1 MHCSTAACCHDFPMW
16 SNLVSNPR
24 RGRQVLGL
32 FIIMFGVGALG
43 LPAMGQMGTRVSIF
57 DLQFMRTSANAVEKV
72 ALLGPSGVD
81 AAQMTHY
88 LDLLYLFTY
97 AVALSAA
104 CVVVAARAAD
114 RGRTQL
120 AALGPRIAWLAV
132 AAAALDAVEDVAI
145 LLVLD
150 GRTAQPWPAIAFGC
164 SVVKFAL
171 LAVVIVY
178 LIAGVAVTL
187 RHRDTTT
194 EPSAGEDASA

>member
-1 MHCSTAACCHDFPMW
+1 MRYSRAACCHDLPMW
-16 SNLVSNPR
+16 SNLASNPR

-150 GRTAQPWPAIAFGC
+150 GQTGQPWPAIAFGS

-178 LIAGVAVTL
+178 LIAGLVATL
-187 RHRDTTT
+187 GRRETPAGT
-194 EPSAGEDASA
+194 SADS

>member
-1 MHCSTAACCHDFPMW
+1 MW
-16 SNLVSNPR
+16 SNIVSNPR

-43 LPAMGQMGTRVSIF
+43 LPAMGQMGTRVSIL

-88 LDLLYLFTY
+88 LDFLYLVTY

-114 RGRTQL
+114 QSRAQL

-150 GRTAQPWPAIAFGC
+150 GQTAQPWPAIAFGC

-178 LIAGVAVTL
+178 LIAGLVATFG
-187 RHRDTTT
+187 RRET
-194 EPSAGEDASA
+194 PAGGPADS

>member
-1 MHCSTAACCHDFPMW
+1 MRYSRAACCHDFPMW
-16 SNLVSNPR
+16 SNLASNPR

-150 GRTAQPWPAIAFGC
+150 GQTGQPWPAIAFGS

-178 LIAGVAVTL
+178 LIAGLVATL
-187 RHRDTTT
+187 GRRETPAGT
-194 EPSAGEDASA
+194 SADS